1 MSDDLVALNVL
12 VVSDETSERDALKN
26 AAAQASVMIDVAE
39 IDGIGKS
46 SAACNLL
53 ARRNVDVIFLDSRM
67 PHDGRQAII
76 DAARAAEAK
85 PLVVSIG
92 SVDLT
97 SSQISRGWPLTAS
110 LPNRSNGGGGS
121 SPRRR
126 VRARLPNRVLVVDH
140 SPTVPRSSARCCSP
154 AATSLRSKRQR
165 NALMAGCSVWR
176 SQSELEPPI
185 GY

>member
-1 MSDDLVALNVL
+1 MDQPAVKAGPSARSVLRAVDERRSRALNVL

-39 IDGIGKS
+39 IDGIGES
-46 SAACNLL
+46 FAACNLL
-53 ARRNVDVIFLDSRM
+53 ASRNVDVIFLDSRM

-97 SSQISRGWPLTAS
+97 SSQIAAEGLAIDGQLAKPVQPVEVVALLDAC
-110 LPNRSNGGGGS
+110 
-121 SPRRR
+121 
-126 VRARLPNRVLVVDH
+126 VRARLPNRVLVVDD
-140 SPTVPRSSARCCSP
+140 SSTVRSVVLP
-154 AATSLRSKRQR
+154 LP
-165 NALMAGCSVWR
+165 V
-176 SQSELEPPI
+176 
-185 GY
+185 